1 MKLEEV
7 TLIENPQVLPVV
19 NPPEEP
25 EAPKENPPE
34 ESEEVK
40 ENPPAMLTNA
50 MGTVKGLF
58 QGVDLISMG
67 VGAVGVVAAIVVPK
81 VVKFNTGWKDLLA
94 TAVTAALG
102 GWLIGIKSKPAAVAF
117 VIASG
122 GVFLLKFVKWA
133 MGGFKDQK
141 ILLDDLTTPG
151 VQPILDSGMDFDEFS
166 EDGPIFDVADT
177 GLFDVGA
184 DPEIQ
189 PTAGIDDFY

>member
-1 MKLEEV
+1 MELEEV

-19 NPPEEP
+19 NPPEP
-25 EAPKENPPE
+25 DAPVEDDVEVSEEIKENPSLFKKA
-34 ESEEVK
+34 ES
-40 ENPPAMLTNA
+40 
-50 MGTVKGLF
+50 TVKGFL

-81 VVKFNTGWKDLLA
+81 ILKFNTGWKDLLA

-102 GWLIGIKSKPAAVAF
+102 GFILGKVNRAAAVAF

-133 MGGFKDQK
+133 MMGFKNEK
-141 ILLDDLTTPG
+141 ILLDDLTG
-151 VQPILDSGMDFDEFS
+151 AGQPILDSGMDFDEFS

-184 DPEIQ
+184 DGPEIV